1 MIQKGIVYNLKQ
13 EFFKELNIS
22 ESQYVRRKDELLD
35 WLKEFYDYELIE
47 GKPLR
52 ILIKDIYG
60 EYKSL
65 PRKTYDTQTR
75 LKLSEEK
82 NKDYN
87 LFTIAELGTE
97 WKPNSKRKISR
108 DAILVFA
115 EDKYGHTNVD
125 GVARNYV
132 GPIMDQYGE
141 RTKETYWVWYDTYEV
156 IDEEVLNNWRKIL
169 EEEHIS
175 EKEAANAFYRQ
186 EQGEDI
192 SEEKNYYKEAQRR
205 FKQKYGSIIVQVPKW
220 KLK

>member
-22 ESQYVRRKDELLD
+22 ESQYVRRKEELLN
-35 WLKEFYDYELIE
+35 WLKEFYNYELIE

-97 WKPNSKRKISR
+97 
-108 DAILVFA
+108 
-115 EDKYGHTNVD
+115 
-125 GVARNYV
+125 
-132 GPIMDQYGE
+132 
-141 RTKETYWVWYDTYEV
+141 
-156 IDEEVLNNWRKIL
+156 
-169 EEEHIS
+169 
-175 EKEAANAFYRQ
+175 
-186 EQGEDI
+186 
-192 SEEKNYYKEAQRR
+192 
-205 FKQKYGSIIVQVPKW
+205 
-220 KLK
+220 